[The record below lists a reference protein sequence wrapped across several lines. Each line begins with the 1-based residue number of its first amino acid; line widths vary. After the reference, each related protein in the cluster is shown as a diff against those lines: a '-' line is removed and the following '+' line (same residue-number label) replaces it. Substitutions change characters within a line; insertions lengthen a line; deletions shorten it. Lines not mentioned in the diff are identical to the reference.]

1 MSDSG
6 LVYYKSYLYG
16 SEEALEQL
24 VKLYSD
30 GLIRYIYCIV
40 ENSAEAE
47 DIMEDTIVTL
57 ITKRKRLND
66 DASLKAY
73 LYRIAHNRAISHLRK
88 SKGDIPLS
96 DVENVLAGSD
106 LETVYFRRARN
117 NTVYVCMQN
126 LPDQYRQILQLTYF
140 DGFSLQDVSHITK
153 KSMKQV
159 YNLHTRAKQALKE
172 LLIKEGISYEDL

>member
-6 LVYYKSYLYG
+6 LAYYKSYLHG
-16 SEEALEQL
+16 SEDALEQL

-30 GLIRYIYCIV
+30 ALIRYIYCIV
-40 ENSAEAE
+40 GNSAEAE

-57 ITKRKRLND
+57 ITKQKRLTD
-66 DASLKAY
+66 EDSLKAY

-88 SKGDIPLS
+88 RKDHVPLS

-106 LETVYFRRARN
+106 LETAYFRRARN
-117 NTVYVCMQN
+117 NTVYICMQN

-140 DGFSLQDVSHITK
+140 EGFTLQDVGRITR

-159 YNLHTRAKQALKE
+159 YNLHTRAKEALKE
-172 LLIKEGISYEDL
+172 LLMKEGISYEDL

>member
-6 LVYYKSYLYG
+6 LIYYNQFLQG
-16 SEEALEQL
+16 DEDALERL
-24 VKLYSD
+24 VGIYSD
-30 GLIRYIYCIV
+30 PLIRYIYCYV

-57 ITKRKRLND
+57 IVKRKRLND
-66 DASLKAY
+66 DSSLKAY
-73 LYRIAHNRAISHLRK
+73 LYKIARNRAISHLRK
-88 SKGDIPLS
+88 RRGDVPLS
-96 DVENVLAGSD
+96 DVENVLIGGD

-117 NTVYVCMQN
+117 NAVYIAMQA
-126 LPDQYRQILQLTYF
+126 LPEQYRELLQLTYF
-140 DGFSLQDVSHITK
+140 EGFSLQTVAQITK

>member
-6 LVYYKSYLYG
+6 LAYYKSYLHG
-16 SEEALEQL
+16 SEDALEQL

-30 GLIRYIYCIV
+30 ALIRYIYCIV
-40 ENSAEAE
+40 GNSAEAE

-66 DASLKAY
+66 EDSFKAY

-88 SKGDIPLS
+88 RRGDLPLS
-96 DVENVLAGSD
+96 DVENVIAGID

-117 NTVYVCMQN
+117 NTVYICMQN
-126 LPDQYRQILQLTYF
+126 LPDQYRQTLQLTYF
-140 DGFSLQDVSHITK
+140 DGFTLQDVSRITG

>member
-1 MSDSG
+1 MTDSG
-6 LVYYKSYLYG
+6 LAYYNRYLQG
-16 SEEALEQL
+16 SEDALEQL
-24 VKLYSD
+24 VQLYSD
-30 GLIRYIYCIV
+30 PLIRYIYCIV
-40 ENSAEAE
+40 GSSAEAE

-66 DASLKAY
+66 GDSLKAY

-88 SKGDIPLS
+88 RKGDVPLE
-96 DVENVLAGSD
+96 DVENVLTGGD
-106 LETVYFRRARN
+106 LEAVYFRRARN
-117 NTVYVCMQN
+117 NTVYMCMQN

-140 DGFSLQDVSHITK
+140 EGFSLQDVSNIIR

-172 LLIKEGISYEDL
+172 LLIKEGISHEDL